1 MLAIK
6 NACVLTMAQR
16 DYERANILI
25 NDGIITDIGED
36 LNIPDDYEIID
47 ASSLIVTPGFIDAHS
62 HIGLTEDKIGLAGDD
77 CNEMSTPITPTLR
90 AIDAINPMDAAFHNA
105 LASGI
110 TSAMI
115 GPGSSNVVGGQFALI
130 KLTGDSIDDMVLLSP
145 AALKIAFG
153 ENPKSNYGKN
163 GNMPSTRMSTAAM
176 LRKELFAATQYKN
189 TRDSGSSYTQDF
201 DMEAY
206 MPVLDGAI
214 PLKAHVHRADDIIT
228 AIRIANEFSVFL
240 TLDHCT
246 EGHLIPDIIAQ
257 SGFPAIIGPSLASR
271 NKPEVAALDFKTP
284 GILSKAG
291 VMVALTCD
299 HPVSRIQ
306 YLPLCAGLAVRE
318 GMPEYEALKAITI
331 NAAMICRVSNRI
343 GSIEVGKD
351 ADIAIF
357 DGNPM
362 DISTHTVYTLIDG
375 KIVYQAK

>member
-25 NDGIITDIGED
+25 DNGIIQD
-36 LNIPDDYEIID
+36 LGDDLIIPNDCDIID
-47 ASSLIVTPGFIDAHS
+47 AAGLIVTPGLIDAHS

-77 CNEMSTPITPTLR
+77 CNETTTSITPTLR
-90 AIDAINPMDAAFHNA
+90 AIDAINPKDAAFHNA

-115 GPGSSNVVGGQFALI
+115 GPGSSNVIGGQFAFI
-130 KLTGDSIDDMVLLSP
+130 KLYGENIDKMTLLAP
-145 AALKIAFG
+145 AAMKVAFG
-153 ENPKSNYGKN
+153 ENPKTNYGKN
-163 GNMPSTRMSTAAM
+163 GNMPSTRMSIAAM
-176 LRKELFAATQYKN
+176 LRKELFAAAQYKAQ
-189 TRDSGSSYTQDF
+189 RDSSADF
-201 DMEAY
+201 IQNFEMEAY
-206 MPVLDGAI
+206 MPVFDGMI
-214 PLKAHVHRADDIIT
+214 PLKAHVHRADDILS
-228 AIRIANEFSVFL
+228 AIRIANEFSLFL

-246 EGHLIPDIIAQ
+246 EGHLIADEIAS

-291 VMVALTCD
+291 VIVALTCD

-343 GSIEVGKD
+343 GSIEIGKD
-351 ADIAIF
+351 ADLAIF

-362 DISTHTVYTLIDG
+362 DISTHTIYTLVDG
-375 KIVYQAK
+375 KIVYQTK

>member
-6 NACVLTMAQR
+6 NACVLTMTQK

-25 NDGIITDIGED
+25 DNGIIQDLGEE
-36 LNIPDDYEIID
+36 LNIPDGCECID
-47 ASSLIVTPGFIDAHS
+47 ASGLIVTPGLIDAHS
-62 HIGLTEDKIGLAGDD
+62 HIGLTEDKVGLAGDD
-77 CNEMSTPITPTLR
+77 CNEPASPITPTLR

-115 GPGSSNVVGGQFALI
+115 GPGSSNVVGWQFAFI
-130 KLTGDSIDDMVLLSP
+130 KLYGENIDEMTLLAPS
-145 AALKIAFG
+145 AMKIAFG
-153 ENPKSNYGKN
+153 ENPKTNYGKN

-176 LRKELFAATQYKN
+176 LRKELFAAAQYKAQRN
-189 TRDSGSSYTQDF
+189 SGAEFAQSF

-206 MPVLDGAI
+206 MPVFDGAI
-214 PLKAHVHRADDIIT
+214 PLKAHVHRADDILT
-228 AIRIANEFSVFL
+228 SIRIANEFSLFL

-246 EGHLIPDIIAQ
+246 EGHLIVDEIAS

-271 NKPEVAALDFKTP
+271 NKPEVAALDFKTA
-284 GILSKAG
+284 GILAKAG

-318 GMPEYEALKAITI
+318 GMPEYEALRSITI
-331 NAAMICRVSNRI
+331 NAAMICRVSNRV
-343 GSIEVGKD
+343 GSIEIGKD
-351 ADIAIF
+351 ADLAIF
-357 DGNPM
+357 NGNPM
-362 DISTHTVYTLIDG
+362 DIFTHTIYTLVGG
-375 KIVYQAK
+375 KIVYQAN